1 MKTLL
6 VCGAVVGALASVS
19 HAAERGCS
27 DLGGANVDDVYGFNA
42 NSAVKAFVCNNERD
56 EKMVTKALGWMD
68 RPDRLSEV
76 ARANHVF
83 NCIGPMK
90 KGAYEREISDYMNG
104 FLDCVYDAKRLDRGK
119 VEAEL
124 KALTLKPSLF
134 KEAMERFDATKKL
147 ADEYFA
153 VAEAKAKGGSAAAKM
168 VTELTEKA
176 AQEWQALY
184 EANKARFEL
193 AYAVENKAMAIPLDD
208 RLNKTHKIG
217 CEDLRTSLREYA
229 SAKKPKTKAEIK
241 TALTD
246 PVSYVM
252 LSRLGLCDSLEGRY
266 ADGAIAGALL
276 KKFPYQSGPRNYARL
291 ALRRAVQAVTNWPDW
306 TINGRSGDVEAQ
318 DIKALDWTWR
328 DRMEDPYVAD
338 DDGTDPTKQGGSI
351 VLARVATVKKVAD
364 GVALTFKKEK
374 WSVPVQEC
382 TSTGKVNQW
391 SFSGAPIYNYN
402 CKITGSQN
410 MELQHAPDTVTIAS
424 GAIVK
429 ANQFVRMAQCGKKR
443 SDDKFVETVVVEVLD
458 TVKGKKDLATQSF
471 FGIPVSK

>member
-6 VCGAVVGALASVS
+6 VCGAFVGGLASLS
-19 HAAERGCS
+19 YAAERGCKE
-27 DLGGANVDDVYGFNA
+27 LGGANVDDVYGFQAQN
-42 NSAVKAFVCNNERD
+42 AVKSFVCNNDRD
-56 EKMVTKALGWMD
+56 DKAVPKALGWMD
-68 RPDRLSEV
+68 RPDRVSEV

-90 KGAYEREISDYMNG
+90 KDAYEREVSAYMNN
-104 FLDCVYDAKRLDRGK
+104 FVDCIYDAKRLDRAK

-124 KALTLKPSLF
+124 KALELKADLF
-134 KEAMERFDATKKL
+134 KEAMQRFDNTKKL
-147 ADEYFA
+147 ADEYFT
-153 VAEAKAKGGSAAAKM
+153 VAQAKAKAGSAAAKM
-168 VTELTEKA
+168 ILEVTEKA
-176 AQEWQALY
+176 AQDWQALY
-184 EANKARFEL
+184 DANKARFEL
-193 AYAVENKAMAIPLDD
+193 AYGVEKKIMAIPLDD
-208 RLNKTHKIG
+208 RLNKQHKIG

-229 SAKKPKTKAEIK
+229 AAKKPKTKAEIK
-241 TALTD
+241 AALTD

-276 KKFPYQSGPRNYARL
+276 KAFPYQSGPRNYARL
-291 ALRRAVQAVTNWPDW
+291 QMRRAVAAVSNWPDW
-306 TINGRSGDVEAQ
+306 TVGDRSGDVEAQ

-351 VLARVATVKKVAD
+351 IMARVATVKKLAD

-374 WSVPVQEC
+374 WTQPVQEC

-391 SFSGAPIYNYN
+391 SFSGAPIYQYN
-402 CKITGSQN
+402 CKITGTQN
-410 MELQHAPDTVTIAS
+410 MELQHAPDTVTVAS
-424 GAIVK
+424 GSLVK
-429 ANQFVRMAQCGKKR
+429 ANQMVRMAQCGKKR
-443 SDDKFVETVVVEVLD
+443 SDDKFIETVVVEVLD
-458 TVKGKKDLATQSF
+458 TPKGKKDPVTTSF